1 MGAQSL
7 PTNSRR
13 RRLVRYVIVNA
24 DDFGQSPGVNQGVI
38 QAYEHGILTSASLMV
53 RWPAV
58 AEAAEYARRRPQF
71 GVGLHLDFGEWA
83 YRDGN
88 WTRLYQVVDEKNA
101 EAVSAE
107 ITRQLGVF
115 ERLLRRPPT
124 HIDSHQHAHR
134 NEPARSVVLDIAKK
148 LEIPVRDLTPGIT
161 YCGRFYGQDDQG
173 VSYPECVSV
182 EGLIEILANLPPG
195 ATEIG
200 CHPAAIEDLD
210 TMYRAERL
218 TELST
223 LCDPRVL
230 RATSGSGI
238 ELKSFA
244 DWKSYAMCRR

>member
-1 MGAQSL
+1 M
-7 PTNSRR
+7 
-13 RRLVRYVIVNA
+13 RYVIINA

-38 QAYEHGILTSASLMV
+38 QAYEQGILTSTSLMV
-53 RWPAV
+53 RWPAA
-58 AEAAEYARRRPQF
+58 AEAAEYARHHPQL

-88 WTRLYQVVDEKNA
+88 WIRLYQVIDEKNA
-101 EAVSAE
+101 AVVSSE
-107 ITRQLGVF
+107 ITRQLDIF
-115 ERLLRRPPT
+115 ERLLGRPPT

-134 NEPARSVVLDIAKK
+134 NEPARSVVIDIAKK
-148 LEIPVRDLTPGIT
+148 LEIPVRDLTPSIT

-173 VSYPECVSV
+173 GSYPDCVSV
-182 EGLIEILANLPPG
+182 EALLEILANLPPG
-195 ATEIG
+195 VTEIG

-223 LCDPRVL
+223 LCDPRV
-230 RATSGSGI
+230 RHAISGSRI

-244 DWKSYAMCRR
+244 DWKSYAICHDH